1 MIPEVSSY
9 RRRNRFTLKFS
20 NSVIAKL
27 LLSIAVVGIFQ
38 VNANGDKYDCSD
50 RKVPQ
55 LLDVTART
63 GIKFIHTSAPEKK
76 YIVESMSGGV
86 LLLDYDRDG
95 WLDVYFTNAPTVDM
109 ALKGEKARSSLY
121 HNNGDGT
128 FTDVTLKSGVAYPGF
143 AMGGAIGDYNNDGW
157 PDIYVTCLGGN
168 VLYRNNGDST
178 FTDVTKAA
186 GVADGRWSTGAAF
199 GDFNGDGF
207 QDLIVTNYVDFKLND
222 LPGFGGLPTCKYRG
236 IDVQCG
242 PRGLKGAGDSLFR
255 NNGGGTFTEVSKTV
269 GTNDQAGFYGLQA
282 IWSDLG
288 NRGKLD
294 AYIAND
300 STPNFL
306 YRNDG
311 NKFTDVG
318 LESGT
323 AVSGDGS
330 EQGSMGVAVGDYL
343 HTGRFSIFVTNF
355 VDEYNTLYRNDG
367 NYNFTDVS
375 FTAKVAQL
383 SRPYVGWGTGFF
395 DIDND
400 TWLDLLVVNGHVYPQ
415 MDRVSAGLG
424 YRQQKLLEINNGDGT
439 FCDASSLA
447 GPALMEK
454 RSSRGA
460 AFGDLDN
467 DGHIDVVVGDLD
479 AAPLV
484 LRNGGDDGNHWIT
497 LELAATEGSPL
508 AIGTVV
514 KVTTGGITQTDEV
527 RSGGSYLS
535 QNDLRVHFGLGK
547 STKVDSIEIRW
558 PSGKIETIKDVSADK
573 FYSVLQGSG
582 IVPFE
587 KIRPAAKK

>member
-1 MIPEVSSY
+1 LHCSLSW
-9 RRRNRFTLKFS
+9 RNRLILLRRLFCLALLVPLAFGG
-20 NSVIAKL
+20 NGSVFAQ
-27 LLSIAVVGIFQ
+27 S
-38 VNANGDKYDCSD
+38 DRYECSG
-50 RKVPQ
+50 RKVPR
-55 LLDVTART
+55 LTDVTGRT
-63 GIKFIHTSAPEKK
+63 GIKFVHTSAPEKK

-86 LLLDYDRDG
+86 LLIDYDRDG
-95 WLDVYFTNAPTVDM
+95 WLDIYFTNAPTVDM
-109 ALKGEKARSSLY
+109 ALKGEKARSALY

-128 FTDVTLKSGVAYPGF
+128 FTDVTLKAGVGYPGF
-143 AMGGAIGDYNNDGW
+143 AMGGAVGDYNNDGW
-157 PDIYVTCLGGN
+157 PDMYITCLGGN
-168 VLYRNNGDST
+168 VLYRNNGDGT
-178 FTDVTKAA
+178 FTEVTKAA

-207 QDLIVTNYVDFKLND
+207 QDLIVTNYVDFKFDD
-222 LPGFGGLPTCKYRG
+222 LPGFGKLPTCKFRG

-255 NNGGGTFTEVSKTV
+255 NNGNGTFTDVSNQM
-269 GTNDQAGFYGLQA
+269 GTNDPAGFYGMQA
-282 IWSDLG
+282 VWSDFG
-288 NRGKLD
+288 NQGRLD
-294 AYIAND
+294 AYVAND

-311 NKFTDVG
+311 NKFTEIG

-323 AVSGDGS
+323 GVSGDGS

-367 NYNFTDVS
+367 SYNFSDVS
-375 FTAKVAQL
+375 LAAKIAQP
-383 SRPYVGWGTGFF
+383 SRPYVGWGTSFF

-400 TWLDLLVVNGHVYPQ
+400 SWLDLLVVNGHVYPQ
-415 MDRVSAGLG
+415 MDQISSGLG
-424 YRQQKLLEINNGDGT
+424 YRQQKLLHINLGDGT

-454 RSSRGA
+454 RASRGA

-479 AAPLV
+479 GAPSILH
-484 LRNGGDDGNHWIT
+484 NDGGDGNHWIT

-508 AIGTVV
+508 AIGSLI
-514 KVTTGGITQTDEV
+514 KITSGNVIQTEEI
-527 RSGGSYLS
+527 RSGTSYLS

-547 STKVDSIEIRW
+547 ATKVDSIQIRW
-558 PSGKIETIKDVSADK
+558 PSGKTEVIKDVAADK
-573 FYSVLQGSG
+573 IYSILQGSG
-582 IVPFE
+582 IVAFE
-587 KIRPAAKK
+587 KIRPAAAKK